1 MTKKLI
7 GIGLAVMA
15 ALLMLVVLWQLRIV
29 VIYVLISLLVSSA
42 LRPLVKRLSGLSF
55 FRRLSWVLLYILGLA
70 GFIFLIFTSGRA
82 AFTQIQILV
91 RNLAVL
97 DTWRVPYWLKQ
108 SLFNQ
113 VVVARLPPPSIFL
126 EAVTGDEGQHVIS
139 VLFGL
144 SRDIGSLVTGFLVIL
159 FISIYWSINQ
169 IHFERLWLSLLPS
182 AGRKQTRG
190 IWRTIEPEMGAYI
203 RSQVIISLIAGVVL
217 GLGYR
222 ALGSP
227 YSALLA
233 IIGGVS
239 SFVPVVGIPFSVIAA
254 LLLGM
259 MTSAQHGLAVS
270 LFTLITLLALSIWI
284 RQKFYDRRWE
294 NLILTVV
301 MLIILAD
308 AFGLVG
314 IILAPPLSVIIQILW
329 TRLVTRRVESGTAL
343 KISDLKQRMSQLLEV
358 IGSME
363 EPTLP
368 LVTSSVQ
375 RLAALIVKADI
386 VLNET
391 PSSNIGPTPL
401 DTSLSDKKM

>member
-159 FISIYWSINQ
+159 FMSIYWSINQ

-222 ALGSP
+222 VLGSP

>member
-144 SRDIGSLVTGFLVIL
+144 SRDIGSMVTGFLVIL
-159 FISIYWSINQ
+159 FMSIYWSINQ

-222 ALGSP
+222 VLGSP

-259 MTSAQHGLAVS
+259 MTSAQHGLAGS

-343 KISDLKQRMSQLLEV
+343 KISDLKQRMAQLLEV

>member
-15 ALLMLVVLWQLRIV
+15 ALLMLVVLWQLRMV

-55 FRRLSWVLLYILGLA
+55 FWRLSWILIYVLGSA
-70 GFIFLIFTSGRA
+70 GFVFLIFSSGKA
-82 AFTQIQILV
+82 AITQIQILV

-108 SLFNQ
+108 SMFNQ

-159 FISIYWSINQ
+159 FMSIYWSINQ
-169 IHFERLWLSLLPS
+169 VHFERLWLSLLPA

-203 RSQVIISLIAGVVL
+203 RSQVVISIIAGLAL

-239 SFVPVVGIPFSVIAA
+239 SFVPVVGIPFSVVAV
-254 LLLGM
+254 LLAGM

-270 LFTLITLLALSIWI
+270 LFTLITLVALSIWI
-284 RQKFYDRRWE
+284 RPKLYDRRWE

-308 AFGLVG
+308 AFGLLG
-314 IILAPPLSVIIQILW
+314 IILAPPLSVIVQILW
-329 TRLVTRRVESGTAL
+329 TRLVTRRIELGTAFQ
-343 KISDLKQRMSQLLEV
+343 ISDLKQRMTQLEEG

-363 EPTLP
+363 EPKLP

-375 RLAALIVKADI
+375 RLAALIEKADI

-391 PSSNIGPTPL
+391 PRNNMDPTPMEN
-401 DTSLSDKKM
+401 S

>member
-1 MTKKLI
+1 MTKKMI

-15 ALLMLVVLWQLRIV
+15 ALLMLVVLWQLRMV

-55 FRRLSWVLLYILGLA
+55 FWRLSWILIYVLGSA
-70 GFIFLIFTSGRA
+70 GFVFLIFSSGKA
-82 AFTQIQILV
+82 AITQIQILV

-108 SLFNQ
+108 SMFNQ

-159 FISIYWSINQ
+159 FMSIYWSINQ
-169 IHFERLWLSLLPS
+169 VHFERLWLSLLPA

-203 RSQVIISLIAGVVL
+203 RSQVVISIIAGLAL
-217 GLGYR
+217 GLGYQ

-239 SFVPVVGIPFSVIAA
+239 SFVSVVGIPFSVVAA
-254 LLLGM
+254 LLAGM

-270 LFTLITLLALSIWI
+270 LFTLITLVTLSIWI
-284 RQKFYDRRWE
+284 RPKLYDRRWE

-308 AFGLVG
+308 AFGLIG

-329 TRLVTRRVESGTAL
+329 TRLVTCHVEMEAAPQISKLKRRMT
-343 KISDLKQRMSQLLEV
+343 QLQNV
-358 IGSME
+358 IDTVE

-375 RLAALIVKADI
+375 RLAALIEKADI

-391 PSSNIGPTPL
+391 PISNIDSAPIDTP
-401 DTSLSDKKM
+401 